1 MKWKKLSATLL
12 IGVMI
17 VGTLGGCGSTP
28 SDNTDSDQSSDM
40 SDTSSDTSGK
50 EYDGV
55 TLTLLKNIE
64 VPDEGLNAVIE
75 LAHEK
80 LGLTVEVEE
89 RVGGADGDNIVKT
102 RLASGDMSDICIYN
116 SGSLFMALNPSEYFY
131 DISNEDFAAK
141 YEDAYTSTV
150 SVDGAVY
157 GIPQTSTQV
166 GGIIYSK
173 PIYEELDL
181 EIPKTW
187 DEFLDNCKKIK
198 EAGYIA
204 SLATYGDGWS
214 VQVPYL
220 ADNYNVL
227 AENPDFPEKFEAGE
241 AKYASTP
248 AGVKSFQKIVDMQP
262 YFNEDY
268 LSAVYEDGIE
278 SIANGEAG
286 HWLML
291 TQALTEV
298 YALYP
303 EKVDD
308 LGVFGIPGEDADN
321 AGITVWQP
329 DSLYINKN
337 AENIDAILAFME
349 LYISDEGL
357 DVYASA
363 LKPNGPYAIK
373 GHELPDD
380 AYEGV
385 KDLQAYFDEGKIV
398 NALEFMT
405 AVKGSNCAAIC
416 QEAASGQTTA
426 EDAAAA
432 YDEDCMK
439 QAIQLGLDWE

>member
-1 MKWKKLSATLL
+1 MKWKKMSAILL
-12 IGVMI
+12 A
-17 VGTLGGCGSTP
+17 GTLIAGAVGGCGNST
-28 SDNTDSDQSSDM
+28 SDNTDPEQPAEV
-40 SDTSSDTSGK
+40 SDTSGK
-50 EYDGV
+50 EFDGV
-55 TLTLLKNIE
+55 TVTLLKNIE
-64 VPDEGLNAVIE
+64 VPDEGIDAVIE
-75 LAHEK
+75 LAREK

-102 RLASGDMSDICIYN
+102 RLASGDMADICVYN

-131 DISNEDFAAK
+131 DISDQEFVSK
-141 YEDAYTSTV
+141 YEDAYMSTV

-157 GIPQTSTQV
+157 GIPQTSTQL

-173 PIYEELDL
+173 PIYEELNL
-181 EIPKTW
+181 EIPDTW
-187 DEFLDNCKKIK
+187 DEFLSNCEKIK

-220 ADNYNVL
+220 ADNYCVL

-241 AKYASTP
+241 AKY
-248 AGVKSFQKIVDMQP
+248 VDMQP
-262 YFNEDY
+262 YFNEDF

-278 SIANGEAG
+278 LMANGEAG
-286 HWLML
+286 HWVML
-291 TQALTEV
+291 TQALAEV

-303 EKVDD
+303 ENVND
-308 LGVFGIPGEDADN
+308 LGVFAIPGDDADN
-321 AGITVWQP
+321 VGITVWQP

-337 AENIDAILAFME
+337 TENIDAVLAFMN
-349 LYISDEGL
+349 LYVSDEGL
-357 DVYASA
+357 DAYASA
-363 LKPNGPYAIK
+363 LKPNGPYVIK

-380 AYEGV
+380 AYAGV
-385 KDLQAYFDEGKIV
+385 KETQVYFDEGKIV

-426 EDAAAA
+426 KEAAAF

-439 QAIQLGLDWE
+439 QAIQLGLDWK